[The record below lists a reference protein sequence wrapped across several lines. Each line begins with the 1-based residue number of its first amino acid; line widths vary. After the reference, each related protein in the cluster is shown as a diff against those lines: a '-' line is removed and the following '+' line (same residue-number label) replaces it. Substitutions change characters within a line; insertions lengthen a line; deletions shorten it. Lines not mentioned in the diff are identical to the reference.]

1 MRKQYTIAHL
11 SDLHLT
17 INNEEKRKEDKKRN
31 MNANLVRILNHS
43 SVQEADLVV
52 VTGDITDKG
61 ELTAWNYFWSTV
73 KSASLN
79 RKNMLVIHGNHDVA
93 CLDFSRRKPKEEY
106 LAIVKAGLRS
116 GGQKN
121 KFPYVRT
128 FCDGEIGVFCVDSVN
143 AGNFNVLDNAV
154 GVLGFDQLYK
164 LGQLMRHH
172 ESIRCKLIALHH
184 SPNIP
189 KRSTSRRRGESST
202 PFWLRPTMQLK
213 HVDRVGLRLL
223 ARTFEVKAILH
234 GHTHDNLDRRV
245 NSMRIIGTGDST
257 VTRKSG
263 LLNYKLYS
271 YYPGSKTLKT
281 QIRNLR
287 GV

>member
-1 MRKQYTIAHL
+1 MKKQYTIAHL

-17 INNEEKRKEDKKRN
+17 GNSEGRRKEDKKRN

-43 SVQEADLVV
+43 FVQDTDLVV

-61 ELTAWNYFWSTV
+61 ESAAWNHFWSAA

-79 RKNMLVIHGNHDVA
+79 RKKMLVIHGNHDVA

-106 LAIVKAGLRS
+106 LAIVKVGLKS
-116 GGQKN
+116 GGQKH
-121 KFPYVRT
+121 KFPYVKT
-128 FCDGEIGVFCVDSVN
+128 FCDGKIGIFCVDSVN

-154 GVLGFDQLYK
+154 GVLGFDQLCE
-164 LGQLMRHH
+164 LGKLMRRHDG
-172 ESIRCKLIALHH
+172 IRCKLIALHH

-189 KRSTSRRRGESST
+189 KRSTSRRRGENST
-202 PFWLRPTMQLK
+202 PFWVRPTMRLK

-223 ARTFEVKAILH
+223 ARTFDVKAILH

-245 NSMRIIGTGDST
+245 NSMRIIGASDST
-257 VTRKSG
+257 ITRKSG

-271 YYPGSKTLKT
+271 YYLGSKTLKA
-281 QIRNLR
+281 QIHYLK